1 MREIEFRGKVEGKWI
16 YGGISVSNGCV
27 TIFDVNCVV
36 NTAYE
41 VDDVE
46 TVGQFTGLIDIN
58 NKKIYEG
65 DIVEFTRGIG
75 NWTGKTITTKHVVCW
90 DATVARFSLGE
101 EQEAMKFR
109 RHHNYKYDVVGNIH
123 DNPEILNNI

>member
-1 MREIEFRGKVEGKWI
+1 MREIEFRGIHNGVFVYGYLTI
-16 YGGISVSNGCV
+16 YDNEA
-27 TIFDVNCVV
+27 TIRCKIDGYCNIFI
-36 NTAYE
+36 
-41 VDDVE
+41 VDIE

-90 DATVARFSLGE
+90 DATVARFSLG
-101 EQEAMKFR
+101 AK
-109 RHHNYKYDVVGNIH
+109 
-123 DNPEILNNI
+123 